1 MATLLAPALASTGV
15 DAFEQ
20 EVVDRL
26 VRQTR
31 VRARKVDDGASL
43 RIYVLKLRL
52 EAKVIADLSEIAI
65 KADFRSHPIYDETT

>member
-1 MATLLAPALASTGV
+1 MEFAPIVLTLLVLSALLVVAILLAPALASTGV

-26 VRQTR
+26 VRPTR

-43 RIYVLKLRL
+43 RI
-52 EAKVIADLSEIAI
+52 
-65 KADFRSHPIYDETT
+65 

>member
-1 MATLLAPALASTGV
+1 MEFAPIVLTLLVLSALLVVARLLAPALASTGV

-26 VRQTR
+26 VRPTR

-43 RIYVLKLRL
+43 RI
-52 EAKVIADLSEIAI
+52 
-65 KADFRSHPIYDETT
+65 